1 MIYYVKVQG
10 PKIELERKTAMSE
23 IILNSGQEELIYQ
36 MTEWYH
42 NYRNGLTTKQ
52 WFCYG
57 GAAGTGKTTVLKE
70 FINRIHLT
78 PEQYKTC
85 AYVGKAVLVLARH
98 GLPACTIHK
107 LIYHTFAELEE
118 PDPENPYFRPKI
130 KPRFVLREKL
140 EDELEL
146 VCIDEYRMVDDNM
159 IRNILS
165 YGKPVIFMGDE
176 NQLPPIF
183 GDSTIIKP
191 DFYLTQPM
199 RQSYDSNIILLA
211 NRILEGRRFELMDTP
226 DAKVVDRIEFGQNL
240 LDDYDIIITSKNKT
254 REYFNKLIREELI
267 GRTSELPTYND
278 KLICRQNDWSNEVND
293 IGLCNGM
300 VGFVTGFDKSTV
312 SKGFMKMSFKPEF
325 MDAEYEDC
333 KLDYK
338 YFKCEPEERA
348 KYGLS
353 KYHKFEYG
361 YAITTHLSQGSEYGR
376 VLYIREPWGDNL
388 MRKQLDYTA
397 VTRARDS
404 ITVVRDL
411 PSILEDRIAAKMWNK

>member
-1 MIYYVKVQG
+1 
-10 PKIELERKTAMSE
+10 MSE
-23 IILNSGQEELIYQ
+23 LILNSGQEELIYQ
-36 MTEWYH
+36 MTRWY
-42 NYRNGLTTKQ
+42 YDFRNGLTNKQ

-70 FINRIHLT
+70 FINRVHLT
-78 PEQYKTC
+78 PNQYKTC

-118 PDPENPYFRPKI
+118 PDPENPYFKPKI
-130 KPRFVLREKL
+130 KPKFVLREKL
-140 EDELEL
+140 DEDLEL
-146 VCIDEYRMVDDNM
+146 ICIDEYRMVDDNM
-159 IRNILS
+159 IRNILR
-165 YGKPVIFMGDE
+165 YNKPVIFMGDE

-199 RQSYDSNIILLA
+199 RQTADSKIIQLG
-211 NRILEGRRFELMDTP
+211 NRILEDKGFELMDYP
-226 DAKVVDRIEFGQNL
+226 DAKVVDKIDFDKNL
-240 LDDYDIIITSKNKT
+240 LSEYDIIITSKNKT
-254 REYFNKLIREELI
+254 REYFNQLIRGDLI
-267 GRTSELPTYND
+267 GRKSELPMWND
-278 KLICRQNDWSNEVND
+278 KLISRQNDWSNEVND

-300 VGFVTGFDKSTV
+300 VGFVTDFDKATV
-312 SKGFMKMSFKPEF
+312 SKGYMKLSFKPEF
-325 MDAEYEDC
+325 MDAEYESC

-338 YFKCEPEERA
+338 YFKSDPEERA

-353 KYHKFEYG
+353 KFHKFEYG

-376 VLYIREPWGDNL
+376 VLYIREPWGDKT
-388 MRKQLDYTA
+388 MRRQLDYTA
-397 VTRARDS
+397 VSRAKTC

-411 PSILEDRIAAKMWNK
+411 PSILEDRIASTMWNV